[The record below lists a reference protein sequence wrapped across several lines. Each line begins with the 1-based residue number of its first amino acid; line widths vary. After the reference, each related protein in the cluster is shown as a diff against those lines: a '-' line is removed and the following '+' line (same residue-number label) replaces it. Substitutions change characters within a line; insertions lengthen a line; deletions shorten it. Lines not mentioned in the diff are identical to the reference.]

1 MRYGYK
7 LTEITSL
14 AIQMSMV
21 SLELAIIYKLTPYLT
36 SHPYLHPYK
45 RTAISQS
52 NIKSRFEF

>member
-7 LTEITSL
+7 LTEITRL
-14 AIQMSMV
+14 VIQMSMV

-36 SHPYLHPYK
+36 SHPYK

>member
-1 MRYGYK
+1 
-7 LTEITSL
+7 
-14 AIQMSMV
+14 MSMV